1 MKRIRFLI
9 LGLALGLALPS
20 AAQWRVGARVGLT
33 TTSVTT
39 ENGYFYDWRYSSNPG
54 LSVSVPVRYDFR
66 DWFAVQA
73 EVAYV
78 QKNYGLW
85 RSGHYEE
92 TGEDLTNHYLS
103 LPVLAHFSFGPAKL
117 RGYLDAGFYVG
128 GWLAARR
135 EGGRAVTFP
144 LTDDGLA
151 ATDDWDSPVYPTVS
165 YDEKYAFDSRRDN
178 RFEGGALVGVGVE
191 WQLGGRM
198 ALQGGCRY
206 YHSLSDVQ
214 KDYMLDRVP
223 RYLGTFDFH
232 VGILFPAGKK

>member
-1 MKRIRFLI
+1 MI
-9 LGLALGLALPS
+9 LGLALVLAVP
-20 AAQWRVGARVGLT
+20 AVAQWRVGARVGLT
-33 TTSVTT
+33 NTSVAT
-39 ENGYFYDWRYSSNPG
+39 ENGYFYDWRYSANVGFSA
-54 LSVSVPVRYDFR
+54 SVPARYDFK

-73 EVAYV
+73 ELAYV
-78 QKNYGLW
+78 RKNYGLW
-85 RSGHYEE
+85 RSGYYEGM
-92 TGEDLTNHYLS
+92 GEDLTNHYLS
-103 LPVLAHFSFGPAKL
+103 LPVLAHFSFGSEKL

-135 EGGRAVTFP
+135 EGSRLTTFP
-144 LTDDGLA
+144 VTEDGGA
-151 ATDDWDSPVYPTVS
+151 APDDWNSPVYPMVD

-191 WQLGGRM
+191 YQLGERL

-214 KDYMLDRVP
+214 KDYMIDQVP

-232 VGILFPAGKK
+232 VGILFSVGKK